1 MTDRPAEIIAG
12 GSLSQLAALD
22 IALDATLALRPD
34 QIVCYAIAAPRTG
47 NHEFAKAYD
56 AAVPH
61 TWNVINDQASEAV
74 GPILYET
81 LCKGYTLDCTL
92 AASHIEEGV
101 LGFKFVSCELLFK
114 ADCLRM
120 LQMTVRK

>member
-1 MTDRPAEIIAG
+1 MIDRPVEIIAG

-61 TWNVINDQASEAV
+61 TWNVINDQVSEAV
-74 GPILYET
+74 GFILYET
-81 LCKGYTLDCTL
+81 LCKVYTLDCPT
-92 AASHIEEGV
+92 AASHVEEDV
-101 LGFKFVSCELLFK
+101 LGFKILSWELIFE
-114 ADCLRM
+114 AECLRM
-120 LQMTVRK
+120 LKMTVRK